1 MMPTKQQAQ
10 SPPHPEKH
18 ENQQRHA
25 VIADHVLNTL
35 GRPGDLH
42 KVEVRPLWD
51 DHYRV
56 NVLVGVDA
64 AAVRVSHSYFL
75 VANRDGTITAS
86 TPKITRQY

>member
-1 MMPTKQQAQ
+1 MMPTKQQDR

-18 ENQQRHA
+18 ENQQRNA
-25 VIADHVLNTL
+25 VIAQHVMNTL

-42 KVEVRPLWD
+42 KVQVRPLWD

-64 AAVRVSHSYFL
+64 ASVRVTHSYFL
-75 VANRDGTITAS
+75 VANSDGAIIAS

>member
-10 SPPHPEKH
+10 SPRHPEKH

-25 VIADHVLNTL
+25 VIANHVLNTL

-42 KVEVRPLWD
+42 KVQVQPLWD

-64 AAVRVSHSYFL
+64 AAVRVTHSYFL